1 MIAKAKVLTSEAE
14 KEEGGFGQLECRA
27 HFLSGGGGWELGP
40 PFPWPVSGPTLVIH
54 PRQWGFPPGR
64 LHSFSIRSLMA
75 HPVQHTLALPE
86 PLLNC
91 LGSLQTLDCWLQVG
105 REHRIDLLWEG
116 AQPSPTPRVTTGT
129 KEEDIPRTGGRD
141 SGC

>member
-14 KEEGGFGQLECRA
+14 KEEGGFGQLEFRA
-27 HFLSGGGGWELGP
+27 HFLSGGGGWELGA
-40 PFPWPVSGPTLVIH
+40 PFPWPLSGPTLVIH

-64 LHSFSIRSLMA
+64 LHSS
-75 HPVQHTLALPE
+75 LALPE

-105 REHRIDLLWEG
+105 HEHRIDLLWEG
-116 AQPSPTPRVTTGT
+116 AQPSPIPRVTIGT
-129 KEEDIPRTGGRD
+129 KEEDIRRTGGRD